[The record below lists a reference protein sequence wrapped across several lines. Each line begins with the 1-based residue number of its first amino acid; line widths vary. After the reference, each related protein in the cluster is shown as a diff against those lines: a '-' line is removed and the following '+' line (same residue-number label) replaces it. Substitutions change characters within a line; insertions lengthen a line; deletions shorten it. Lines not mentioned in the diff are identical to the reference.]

1 MPYYLGVDAGGTKTL
16 AAVCDDSGRVAG
28 TGLAGGS
35 NYQDVGPA
43 AAARALAAAT
53 SAALERAGASGGDVV
68 HACFGVSGADRE
80 VDFKAIRDLLGGV
93 APTPRFTLV
102 NDTLVALRAGTDDGI
117 GVCCIGGT
125 GANCIGRNRL
135 GVIKKVGGLG
145 WVSGDSGSA
154 GQIVAD
160 ALTAAL
166 QGREGR
172 APETALYGRLCG
184 ALGVRSLDD
193 VIELGFFGQLRVFD
207 FGRLAPLVFETAAAG
222 DAVALDLLARHGRGV
237 ARAALCAIHALFGP
251 DDEVVVVLGGSVLQ
265 RGSHDA
271 LRGALAAEL
280 QAGHARSR
288 LVKLE
293 VEPVLGALLLARD
306 AHTGSAGRDFAR
318 RLRDSYHAPGAGPAP
333 VTSPGSGPVPVPAA
347 GSGPLPG
354 GGSGPL
360 PSGGAGPLPSD
371 TG

>member
-28 TGLAGGS
+28 TGLAGAS

-43 AAARALAAAT
+43 AAVRALTAAT
-53 SAALERAGASGGDVV
+53 TQALERAGASRGDVV
-68 HACFGVSGADRE
+68 AACYGVSGADRE
-80 VDFKAIRDLLGGV
+80 ADFKTIRDFLQAV
-93 APTPRFTLV
+93 SPTPRFTLV
-102 NDTLVALRAGTDDGI
+102 NDTLVALRAGTDDGV

-172 APETALYGRLCG
+172 APETALYGRLCA
-184 ALGVRSLDD
+184 ALNVKSLDD

-207 FGRLAPLVFETAAAG
+207 FGRLAPLVFETASAG
-222 DAVALDLLARHGRGV
+222 DAVAQDLLARHGRGV
-237 ARAALCAIHALFGP
+237 ARAALCAIRTLFGAG
-251 DDEVVVVLGGSVLQ
+251 DEVVVVLGGSVLQ
-265 RGSHDA
+265 RGTHDA
-271 LRGALAAEL
+271 LRDALAAAL
-280 QAGHARSR
+280 QAGHAPTR

-306 AHTGSAGRDFAR
+306 AHTGSAGRDFTR
-318 RLRDSYHAPGAGPAP
+318 RLRDSYRPPTGGAGSGPIP
-333 VTSPGSGPVPVPAA
+333 GGGSGPVPVPSA
-347 GSGPLPG
+347 GSGPMPA
-354 GGSGPL
+354 GGSGPV
-360 PSGGAGPLPSD
+360 SSGAG
-371 TG
+371 

>member
-28 TGLAGGS
+28 VGLAGAS
-35 NYQDVGPA
+35 NYQDVGAP
-43 AAARALAAAT
+43 AAARALGAAT
-53 SAALERAGASGGDVV
+53 TQALERAGASGGDVV

-80 VDFKAIRDLLGGV
+80 ADFKTIRDFLAGV
-93 APTPRFTLV
+93 SPTPRFTLV
-102 NDTLVALRAGTDDGI
+102 NDTLVALRAGTDDGV

-135 GVIKKVGGLG
+135 GVVKKVGGLG

-154 GQIVAD
+154 GGIVSD

-172 APETALYGRLCG
+172 APETALYGRLCA
-184 ALGVRSLDD
+184 ALGLKSLDD
-193 VIELGFFGQLRVFD
+193 VIEYGFFSQLHVLD
-207 FGRLAPLVFETAAAG
+207 FGRFAPLVFETASAG
-222 DAVALDLLARHGRGV
+222 DGVALELLARHGRGV
-237 ARAALCAIHALFGP
+237 ARAALCAIRALFGP
-251 DDEVVVVLGGSVLQ
+251 DEEVPVVLGGSVLQ
-265 RGSHDA
+265 RGANDA
-271 LRGALAAEL
+271 LRDALAAEL
-280 QAGHARSR
+280 TKGHARTR

-318 RLRDSYHAPGAGPAP
+318 RLRDSYRPPAGGE
-333 VTSPGSGPVPVPAA
+333 TSGPLPSSGSGPVPMP
-347 GSGPLPG
+347 GG
-354 GGSGPL
+354 GGSGPVPGGGGSGPV
-360 PSGGAGPLPSD
+360 PSGG
-371 TG
+371 